1 MSMFKVGKG
10 SPGVLNSITPQ
21 KLLPLNPPLPL
32 GISNDLP
39 WWGYGYFLEPV
50 HIQQKFQ
57 FEILWIGTVHS
68 GCTDPIQATACYCS
82 CMQVTKEQY
91 WGQQFCQVGGTFQ
104 FDRPKW
110 QDQSKWTTFKAQSW
124 IFQSDQTEMVRSIWW
139 TNQNKFWNF
148 GLNGKRP
155 RTPLSQGY

>member
-10 SPGVLNSITPQ
+10 SPGVLNSITSQ
-21 KLLPLNPPLPL
+21 KLLPLNPPSPSEFPMIFRGGGMDIFWNHTFNKNSSLK
-32 GISNDLP
+32 
-39 WWGYGYFLEPV
+39 FCELERYIPAAQTQSKPQRV
-50 HIQQKFQ
+50 VV
-57 FEILWIGTVHS
+57 LVW
-68 GCTDPIQATACYCS
+68 
-82 CMQVTKEQY
+82 
-91 WGQQFCQVGGTFQ
+91 GGTFQ

>member
-10 SPGVLNSITPQ
+10 SPGVLNSITSQ
-21 KLLPLNPPLPL
+21 KLLPLNPPSPSEFPMIFRGGGMDIFWNHTFNKNSSLKFCELERYIPAAQTQSKPQRVVVL
-32 GISNDLP
+32 VCRLQKSSTGDNNFVK
-39 WWGYGYFLEPV
+39 WG
-50 HIQQKFQ
+50 
-57 FEILWIGTVHS
+57 
-68 GCTDPIQATACYCS
+68 
-82 CMQVTKEQY
+82 
-91 WGQQFCQVGGTFQ
+91 GGTFQ